1 MIKMAHHF
9 LPFLLI
15 LTLVLV
21 VIKSFL
27 AAYLGK
33 DLCLK
38 KCKLQ
43 SITMILAHI
52 QLVLG
57 IVLFCDFAFTNP
69 PWGEIMGNA
78 ASRYIYVEHPFTM
91 LLAVI
96 FISVGKV
103 KAKKIED
110 SVKSAKVTFIYF
122 TISLILILIRTPFD
136 KLLAI

>member
-15 LTLVLV
+15 FTLVLV
-21 VIKSFL
+21 VIKSFRV
-27 AAYLGK
+27 AYAGK
-33 DLCLK
+33 DVCFK

-43 SITMILAHI
+43 SATMILAHI
-52 QLVLG
+52 QLVLEV
-57 IVLFCDFAFTNP
+57 ILFCDFAFSNP
-69 PWGEIMGNA
+69 VWADIMGNT
-78 ASRYIYVEHPFTM
+78 ASRYTYVEHPFAM

-110 SVKSAKVTFIYF
+110 GIQSAKTTFIYF
-122 TISLILILIRTPFD
+122 TIALVLILLRTPFD
-136 KLLAI
+136 KLLIT

>member
-21 VIKSFL
+21 VIKAFL

-33 DLCLK
+33 ELCLK

>member
-15 LTLVLV
+15 FTLVLV
-21 VIKSFL
+21 VVKSFL
-27 AAYLGK
+27 MTYARK
-33 DLCLK
+33 DGSLK

-57 IVLFCDFAFTNP
+57 IILFCEFAFTNP
-69 PWGEIMGNA
+69 SWAHIMEDT
-78 ASRYIYVEHPFTM
+78 ASRFIYVEHPFTM
-91 LLAVI
+91 LLAVV
-96 FISVGKV
+96 FISIGSV

-110 SVKSAKVTFIYF
+110 TIQSAKTTFIYF
-122 TISLILILIRTPFD
+122 SIALILILIRTPFH
-136 KLLAI
+136 KLLAF

>member
-57 IVLFCDFAFTNP
+57 IILFCDLAFTNP

>member
-1 MIKMAHHF
+1 MVHQF

-15 LTLVLV
+15 FTLLLV
-21 VIKSFL
+21 VVKSFL
-27 AAYLGK
+27 VAYARK
-33 DLCLK
+33 DVCLK

-52 QLVLG
+52 QLILG
-57 IVLFCDFAFTNP
+57 IILFCRFAFNNH
-69 PWGEIMGNA
+69 PWADIMGNA
-78 ASRYIYVEHPFTM
+78 ASRYTYVEHPFAM

-110 SVKSAKVTFIYF
+110 GIQSAKTTFIYF
-122 TISLILILIRTPFD
+122 TIALVLILLRTPFD
-136 KLLAI
+136 KLLVT

>member
-57 IVLFCDFAFTNP
+57 IILFCDFAFTNP

>member
-1 MIKMAHHF
+1 MIKMVHHF

-78 ASRYIYVEHPFTM
+78 ASRYIYIEHPFTM

>member
-21 VIKSFL
+21 VVKSFL
-27 AAYLGK
+27 VAYAGK
-33 DLCLK
+33 EVCLK

-57 IVLFCDFAFTNP
+57 IILFCDFAFNNP
-69 PWGEIMGNA
+69 SWADIMGNT
-78 ASRYIYVEHPFTM
+78 ASRYTYVEHPFAM

-110 SVKSAKVTFIYF
+110 SIQSAKTTFIYF
-122 TISLILILIRTPFD
+122 TIALVLILLRTPFD
-136 KLLAI
+136 KLLAF

>member
-1 MIKMAHHF
+1 MIKMVHHF

-15 LTLVLV
+15 FTLVLV
-21 VIKSFL
+21 VVKSFRV
-27 AAYLGK
+27 AYAGK
-33 DLCLK
+33 DVCFK

-43 SITMILAHI
+43 SATMILAHI

-57 IVLFCDFAFTNP
+57 VILFCDFAFSNP
-69 PWGEIMGNA
+69 AWADIMGNA
-78 ASRYIYVEHPFTM
+78 ASRYTYVEHPFTM

-110 SVKSAKVTFIYF
+110 GIQSAKTTFIYF
-122 TISLILILIRTPFD
+122 TIALVLILLRTPFD
-136 KLLAI
+136 KLLVT